1 MKNLIRNWLGIGGE
15 LERARIA
22 LGVAREIGDNWKAL
36 SETHSKQVHELLI
49 ENERLK
55 FQYAALK
62 EEHEMQQRC
71 TSKVTEALGRV
82 VGPTIT
88 KK

>member
-1 MKNLIRNWLGIGGE
+1 M
-15 LERARIA
+15 
-22 LGVAREIGDNWKAL
+22 
-36 SETHSKQVHELLI
+36 I

-55 FQYAALK
+55 VQYAALK

-71 TSKVTEALGRV
+71 ASKVTEALGRV

>member
-15 LERARIA
+15 LEKTRIA

-36 SETHSKQVHELLI
+36 CETHARQVRELLV
-49 ENERLK
+49 ENERLRVEHNV
-55 FQYAALK
+55 LK
-62 EEHEMQQRC
+62 EEHETQQRC
-71 TSKVTEALGRV
+71 ASKVTEALGRV